1 MTFRQKAWHMTVEAL
16 WALLA
21 LALPFT
27 SFPLVAR
34 LTGSSMVAPAA
45 LLPLGALMVL
55 WFLPQL
61 WQGARLPRLILPLL
75 AFAGAGL
82 LSTFLSYFLPLPLFR
97 EIPPYRQQIEA
108 LATLAMGIGFYLLT
122 TLWTGDPER
131 RRAFLR
137 WVNRSGVILIAAAL
151 AQALFWRLNGAY
163 PQWMDALQ
171 TWLVTHELY
180 PARASAV
187 AFEPSWLAHQ
197 LNMLYLPW
205 WLAASLR
212 NESAHRWRLGFLTFE
227 RLLLLGGLASLVVSV
242 SRVGLLAL
250 VLMIAALLFGG
261 ALRLMAWMQDRLTR
275 RSRAQGF
282 ARTFLRAA
290 VGAAIILLV
299 GVLVLGIFAGSAV
312 ALRRFD
318 PRMEKFFDIRV
329 LLVKGSFLA
338 YANQLVFAERLIF
351 WQAGWQ
357 VFNDHPLFGV
367 GLGNVGYFFPRTLS
381 AFSWNLTEVS
391 TLMYRLNI
399 IPNAKSLWVRLLAE
413 TGALGFSCFLV
424 WLILQ
429 GWTARQLLA
438 SRQALSGTIGL
449 TGLLLLTGLIAEGF
463 SVDTFGLPYYWIT
476 LALVS
481 GAAFDKGVES

>member
-1 MTFRQKAWHMTVEAL
+1 MAFRDKVYRLSVEAL
-16 WALLA
+16 WALMA

-45 LLPLGALMVL
+45 LFPLAALVVL

-61 WQGARLPRLILPLL
+61 WQGARLPRLVLPLL
-75 AFAGAGL
+75 AFAGAGI
-82 LSTFLSYFLPLPLFR
+82 LSTLLSYFLPLPAFR
-97 EIPPYRQQIEA
+97 NIPPYRQQIEA
-108 LATLAMGIGFYLLT
+108 LATLGMGMAFYLLT
-122 TLWTGDPER
+122 TLWTSEPER
-131 RRAFLR
+131 RRSFLR
-137 WVNRSGVILIAAAL
+137 WVNLSGVTLITAAL
-151 AQALFWRLNGAY
+151 AQALFWKLHGAY

-171 TWLVTHELY
+171 SLLVTHELY

-212 NESAHRWRLGFLTFE
+212 GESAHRWRWGFLTAE

-250 VLMIAALLFGG
+250 VLMLAFLLIGV
-261 ALRLMAWMQDRLTR
+261 ALRLMARLQDRLTR

-282 ARTFLRAA
+282 ARIFLRAA
-290 VGAAIILLV
+290 VGAALILAV
-299 GVLVLGIFAGSAV
+299 GALVLSMFIGSAL

-318 PRMEKFFDIRV
+318 PRMEKLLDFRV

-357 VFNDHPLFGV
+357 VFNDHPLLGV
-367 GLGNVGYFFPRTLS
+367 GMGNIGYFFPQTLS

-391 TLMYRLNI
+391 TLMYRLNV
-399 IPNAKSLWVRLLAE
+399 IPNSKSLWVRLLAE
-413 TGALGFSCFLV
+413 TGALGFACWLV
-424 WLILQ
+424 WLMVQ
-429 GWTARQLLA
+429 GWTACRLFR
-438 SRQALSGTIGL
+438 SSGRFSGTIGL
-449 TGLLLLTGLIAEGF
+449 TGLLLLAGLIAEGF
-463 SVDTFGLPYYWIT
+463 SVDTFGLPYYWMT
-476 LALVS
+476 LALVA
-481 GAAFDKGVES
+481 GASMDKGDEK